1 MKYIDK
7 LDIQTE
13 EIKEVES
20 LEKHTIINNN
30 PFTVDEYEGHSRE
43 FLPIGGDY
51 NDGFTQL
58 KEAKPFIIIKY
69 L

>member
-58 KEAKPFIIIKY
+58 KETRPFYKK
-69 L
+69 